1 MSTSPL
7 SIDRETNEAV
17 CQRFEKLSP
26 STISRCTRN
35 TSLPNINR
43 IQLFDYF
50 STMSLQPPL
59 NFILPFDPSHTDG
72 GVEGRGNKHNWK
84 YSDVCSWAK
93 QYVKF
98 ERMKR
103 MGSRAQTLNACRL
116 IARVARRR
124 ASLMRISSLDSAY
137 EGQPVARQTSEGGL
151 WLLCARRGAITRN
164 CSSCHFPAPGPLP
177 SPLASA
183 LLLLIR
189 PAPVASSSL
198 FSALSRSP
206 FLKRSFVGVFIAV
219 YPRILS
225 MGVART
231 SFKKRRKRRGRGESK
246 AVEQILILF

>member
-1 MSTSPL
+1 
-7 SIDRETNEAV
+7 
-17 CQRFEKLSP
+17 
-26 STISRCTRN
+26 
-35 TSLPNINR
+35 
-43 IQLFDYF
+43 
-50 STMSLQPPL
+50 
-59 NFILPFDPSHTDG
+59 
-72 GVEGRGNKHNWK
+72 
-84 YSDVCSWAK
+84 
-93 QYVKF
+93 
-98 ERMKR
+98 

-124 ASLMRISSLDSAY
+124 TSLMRISSLDSAY
-137 EGQPVARQTSEGGL
+137 EGQPVARQTSGGGL

-231 SFKKRRKRRGRGESK
+231 SFKKRRKRRRRGESK

>member
-50 STMSLQPPL
+50 TTMSLQPPL

-72 GVEGRGNKHNWK
+72 GVEGRGNEHNWK

-103 MGSRAQTLNACRL
+103 MESRAQTLNACRL
-116 IARVARRR
+116 IARVARRD

-137 EGQPVARQTSEGGL
+137 EGQPVARQTSGGGL

-164 CSSCHFPAPGPLP
+164 CSSCHFPAPGPLSFP
-177 SPLASA
+177 PRFCSSP
-183 LLLLIR
+183 
-189 PAPVASSSL
+189 PHP
-198 FSALSRSP
+198 SRSRRLFLFILRSLSLSLSQKILCRRFYCRIPTYP
-206 FLKRSFVGVFIAV
+206 FHGRSQDFV
-219 YPRILS
+219 
-225 MGVART
+225 
-231 SFKKRRKRRGRGESK
+231 
-246 AVEQILILF
+246 

>member
-1 MSTSPL
+1 MKLFVNALKNFLPRRSHAVHATPLFQISIEFNYSIISPQCPCNDL
-7 SIDRETNEAV
+7 
-17 CQRFEKLSP
+17 QQP
-26 STISRCTRN
+26 S
-35 TSLPNINR
+35 
-43 IQLFDYF
+43 
-50 STMSLQPPL
+50 L

-72 GVEGRGNKHNWK
+72 GVEGRGNEHNWK

-103 MGSRAQTLNACRL
+103 MESRAQTLNACRL

-137 EGQPVARQTSEGGL
+137 EGQPVARQTSGGGL